1 MTGRRLSLGILASLG
16 VLALGAW
23 AWRAIGAGR
32 GGAPAG
38 PAIAIEATIAEI
50 EAGRKTTP
58 LMGEPTAAGECDGD
72 VPGRRCRACPARRE
86 SCPT

>member
-32 GGAPAG
+32 GGALAS
-38 PAIAIEATIAEI
+38 PAIAIEAAIAEI
-50 EAGRKTTP
+50 EAG
-58 LMGEPTAAGECDGD
+58 G
-72 VPGRRCRACPARRE
+72 GRRLLSANRRRAA
-86 SCPT
+86 SAW